1 MLSLSKCISFPV
13 VKMILIIK
21 LLDNRL
27 LKLNY
32 SQWYMVFVD
41 KQSRIMMVYQIG
53 PVLSLFKLNEIERFF
68 L

>member
-1 MLSLSKCISFPV
+1 
-13 VKMILIIK
+13 MILIIK

-32 SQWYMVFVD
+32 RQRYMVFVD
-41 KQSRIMMVYQIG
+41 KQSRVMIVYQIG